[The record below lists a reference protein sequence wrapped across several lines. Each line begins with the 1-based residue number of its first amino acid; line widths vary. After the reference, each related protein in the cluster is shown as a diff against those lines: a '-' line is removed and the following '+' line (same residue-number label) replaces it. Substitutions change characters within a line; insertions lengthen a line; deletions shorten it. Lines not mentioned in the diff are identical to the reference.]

1 MGLEAKSTRP
11 ITKAWRQAHMHTKKG
26 PKKDQGMAPGMG
38 QFALGMAPGKGEGAS
53 HAYPLQLGT

>member
-1 MGLEAKSTRP
+1 
-11 ITKAWRQAHMHTKKG
+11 MHT
-26 PKKDQGMAPGMG
+26 KKDQGMAPGMG